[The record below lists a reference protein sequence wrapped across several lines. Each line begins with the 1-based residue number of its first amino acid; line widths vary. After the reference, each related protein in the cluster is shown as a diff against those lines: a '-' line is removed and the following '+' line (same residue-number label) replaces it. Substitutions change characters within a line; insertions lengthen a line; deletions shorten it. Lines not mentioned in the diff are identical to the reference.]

1 MSLEL
6 SMALAAPPGGGLLAP
21 PPPAPPGKEQQVAGV
36 GILLQI
42 SMLVLSFVLGHV
54 LRRHR
59 FYYLPEASASLL
71 IGLVVGGLA
80 NISNTETNTRTW
92 FNFHEEFFFLFLL
105 PPIIFQSG
113 FSLSPK
119 PFFANFGAI
128 VTFAILGTFIAS
140 IVTGMLVYLGG
151 LTFLMYKLPL
161 VECLMFGALISA
173 TDPVTVLS
181 IFQELGSDVNL
192 YALVFGESVLN
203 DAVCFYLFP
212 VHASIVSTSSCQ

>member
-1 MSLEL
+1 MALEL
-6 SMALAAPPGGGLLAP
+6 SLASVSASPPAGGVAQP
-21 PPPAPPGKEQQVAGV
+21 PPLAPPGKEQQVAGV

-105 PPIIFQSG
+105 PPII
-113 FSLSPK
+113 
-119 PFFANFGAI
+119 
-128 VTFAILGTFIAS
+128 
-140 IVTGMLVYLGG
+140 
-151 LTFLMYKLPL
+151 
-161 VECLMFGALISA
+161 
-173 TDPVTVLS
+173 
-181 IFQELGSDVNL
+181 
-192 YALVFGESVLN
+192 
-203 DAVCFYLFP
+203 
-212 VHASIVSTSSCQ
+212 